1 MNLMASHHD
10 LDLDVL
16 EQLSSGAHAV
26 APQIVH
32 GCPPVTG
39 CIVLATCNRFELYL
53 DVDEP
58 SLADEALEAAI
69 AAIAQESG
77 LDAGAV
83 REALRAGTDHHTVRH
98 LFAVAAGL
106 DSMVIGE
113 REVAGQVRRAL
124 STAREVGT
132 TSPALERLF
141 QTASRVARTVG
152 ADTALGSTGRSVVGV
167 ALDLAEHELVRHGLG
182 LSSARV
188 LLVGTGSYAG
198 ASMRALA
205 NRGSH
210 HVTVHSPSGR
220 IPQLAALRGLPLVSS
235 EALAATLAEVDVV
248 VSCSGARGPVID
260 AAMVAAA
267 RGAAGPGARPRP
279 IVVVDLALR
288 HDVDPAVAQV
298 PGVLL
303 VDLAAVRDHSPAT
316 VGPAVAAG
324 LAIVDE
330 HVQAFAGAT
339 AEAAAAPG
347 VVALR
352 AHVEELLDA
361 ELARPGVR
369 DEATARALRHFAA
382 SLLHGPMVR
391 ARDLA
396 RAGREEEFTA
406 ALEAML
412 GITPEEP
419 GAPPVEH

>member
-1 MNLMASHHD
+1 MNLTASHHD

-26 APQIVH
+26 APRIVQD
-32 GCPPVTG
+32 CPAVTG

-53 DVDEP
+53 EVDGPSDAVDVAVE
-58 SLADEALEAAI
+58 AI
-69 AAIAQESG
+69 ARESA
-77 LDAGAV
+77 LDPEKV
-83 REALRAGTDHHTVRH
+83 RTALRASAGHHAVRH

-124 STAREVGT
+124 VTAREAGT

-141 QTASRVARTVG
+141 QSASRVARTVG
-152 ADTALGSTGRSVVGV
+152 ADTELGSTGRSVVGV
-167 ALDLAEHELVRHGLG
+167 ALDLAEAELGRNGLD
-182 LSSARV
+182 LATASV

-198 ASMRALA
+198 ASVRALA
-205 NRGSH
+205 GRGAH
-210 HVTVHSPSGR
+210 EVRVHSPSGR
-220 IPQLAALRGLPLVSS
+220 VPQLAALRGLPLVSAA
-235 EALAATLAEVDVV
+235 ALASTLAEVDVV

-267 RGAAGPGARPRP
+267 RGAGDPGSRPRP
-279 IVVVDLALR
+279 MVVLDLALR
-288 HDVDPAVAQV
+288 HDVDPAVARV

-303 VDLAAVRDHSPAT
+303 VDLAAVRDHSPTT

-330 HVQAFAGAT
+330 HVTAFERAT
-339 AEAAAAPG
+339 AEAAAGPA

-352 AHVEELLDA
+352 SHVEEILEV
-361 ELARPGVR
+361 ELARQGTR
-369 DEATARALRHFAA
+369 DEATVRALRHFAA
-382 SLLHGPMVR
+382 SLLHEPMVR

-396 RAGREEEFTA
+396 RSGREREFAA
-406 ALEAML
+406 ALEAVL
-412 GITPEEP
+412 GVRVAE
-419 GAPPVEH
+419 APRVET